1 MLKIYIRE
9 IREKQDLS
17 QEKLSKLSG
26 VSASHIG
33 YIENG
38 EREPTISVLCKIAR
52 ALKVD
57 IKDLFKYEGY

>member
-9 IREKQDLS
+9 IREKQCLS

-26 VSASHIG
+26 VSSSHIG

-38 EREPTISVLCKIAR
+38 EREPTISVLCKIAK
-52 ALKVD
+52 ALNVD
-57 IKDLFKYEGY
+57 INDLFKYEE